1 MKKRERLA
9 LILIMV
15 LTIFVCASA
24 ICCAAGETGDTAE
37 ERPEITIE
45 VVEDIPAAD
54 IVEQELPLAAG
65 PNTASADAA
74 RHAAMMGVVLLATI
88 GYAVYFG
95 RYDKKLAELRIE
107 AAQAETSAMK
117 RRKQETL

>member
-15 LTIFVCASA
+15 LTIFVCTSV

>member
-1 MKKRERLA
+1 MKKTERLA
-9 LILIMV
+9 VILIMV
-15 LTIFVCASA
+15 LTMFFCASM
-24 ICCAAGETGDTAE
+24 ICCAEGESGETED
-37 ERPEITIE
+37 RPEITIE

-54 IVEQELPLAAG
+54 ITEQELPLAAG
-65 PNTASADAA
+65 PNTESADAA

-95 RYDKKLAELRIE
+95 RYDRKLAELRLE